1 MVRAEAIKDGGVTTK
16 IEGDSDAIRIE
27 LVCVLAAGVI
37 MISDD
42 KDDMEDNFIALVLTA
57 INMLEEKIGV
67 RLNTEHFRKMLD
79 IWSMDN
85 RDEIVEAAKHLT
97 RAMNGEKTDGN

>member
-1 MVRAEAIKDGGVTTK
+1 MIRAEAIKDGGVTTK
-16 IEGDSDAIRIE
+16 IEGDSDDIRIE

-67 RLNTEHFRKMLD
+67 RLNTERFRKMLD

-85 RDEIVEAAKHLT
+85 RDEIVEAAQELIRT
-97 RAMNGEKTDGN
+97 INGEKSNG

>member
-16 IEGDSDAIRIE
+16 IEGDSDDIRIE
-27 LVCVLAAGVI
+27 LVCALAAGVI

-57 INMLEEKIGV
+57 INMLEEKTGV
-67 RLNTEHFRKMLD
+67 RLNTERFKKMLD

-85 RDEIVEAAKHLT
+85 RDEIVEAAQELIRT
-97 RAMNGEKTDGN
+97 INGEKSNG